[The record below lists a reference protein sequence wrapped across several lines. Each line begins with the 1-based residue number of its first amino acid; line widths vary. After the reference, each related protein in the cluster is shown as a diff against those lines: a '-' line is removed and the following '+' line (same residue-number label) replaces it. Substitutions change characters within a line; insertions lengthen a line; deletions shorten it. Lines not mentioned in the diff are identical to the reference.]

1 MEGKLYVVGTP
12 IGNLEDI
19 TLRASRIL
27 AEVDL
32 VAAEDTR
39 RSLQLLNHLGCP
51 KTLVSYHEHNRR
63 EAGEML
69 LRRLQDGAQVALVT
83 DAGMPCISD
92 PGWELVDAVRLAG
105 IAVEMVPGPTAM
117 ATAVAASGMDSARFT
132 FEGFIP
138 RKGRERRE
146 RLDAVAAR
154 SEMTVLY
161 EAPHRLE
168 RLLQELRE
176 RCPERPMALCKDLTK
191 RFETVERGSVET
203 LLHNLQDREILGE
216 YVLVLGPWEGAE
228 DPDARAVDPQTLL
241 LARKAA
247 GDDKKEAVRQVTAQL
262 GLKKRDVYQ
271 LALKIW
277 ADESAGPEEY

>member
-63 EAGEML
+63 EAGELVM
-69 LRRLQDGAQVALVT
+69 RRLKEGAQIALVT

-92 PGWELVDAVRLAG
+92 PGWELVDAVRSAG
-105 IAVEMVPGPTAM
+105 IAVEMVPGPTAV

-146 RLDAVAAR
+146 RLDAVAAGT
-154 SEMTVLY
+154 EMAVLY

-168 RLLQELRE
+168 RLLQELCE
-176 RCPERPMALCKDLTK
+176 RCPQRPMALCKDLTK
-191 RFETVERGSVET
+191 RFEAVERGSVEAVLAGLT
-203 LLHNLQDREILGE
+203 GREILGE
-216 YVLVLGPWEGAE
+216 YVLVLGPWAGGGEPASQE
-228 DPDARAVDPQTLL
+228 MDPETLL
-241 LARKAA
+241 LARRAA
-247 GDDKKEAVRQVTAQL
+247 GDDKKEAVRQVTAL
-262 GLKKRDVYQ
+262 LHMKKREVYQ
-271 LALKIW
+271 IALKIW
-277 ADESAGPEEY
+277 ADEGAGSGES

>member
-63 EAGEML
+63 EAGELVM
-69 LRRLQDGAQVALVT
+69 RRLKEGAQIALVT

-92 PGWELVDAVRLAG
+92 PGWELVDAVRSAG
-105 IAVEMVPGPTAM
+105 IAVEMVPGPTAV

-154 SEMTVLY
+154 TEMAVLY

-168 RLLQELRE
+168 RLLQELCE
-176 RCPERPMALCKDLTK
+176 RCPQRPMALCKDLTK
-191 RFETVERGSVET
+191 RFEAMERGSVEAVLAGLT
-203 LLHNLQDREILGE
+203 GREILGE
-216 YVLVLGPWEGAE
+216 YVLVLGPWAGGGEPASQE
-228 DPDARAVDPQTLL
+228 MDPETLL
-241 LARKAA
+241 LARRAA
-247 GDDKKEAVRQVTAQL
+247 GDDKKEAVRQVTAL
-262 GLKKRDVYQ
+262 LHMKKREVYQ

-277 ADESAGPEEY
+277 ADEGAGSGES

>member
-39 RSLQLLNHLGCP
+39 RTLQLLNHLGCP

-69 LRRLQDGAQVALVT
+69 LRRLNEGAQIALVT

-92 PGWELVDAVRLAG
+92 PGWELVDAARKAEL
-105 IAVEMVPGPTAM
+105 AVEMIPGPTAV

-146 RLDAVAAR
+146 RLDAAAAR
-154 SEMTVLY
+154 TEMTVLY

-168 RLLQELRE
+168 RLLQDLCE
-176 RCPERPMALCKDLTK
+176 RCPDRPMALCKDLPPSAS
-191 RFETVERGSVET
+191 RRVGARQRGAGAPQ
-203 LLHNLQDREILGE
+203 LARGGGNPGE
-216 YVLVLGPWEGAE
+216 NDCVGPRAGDE
-228 DPDARAVDPQTLL
+228 DPASQAMDPGDAAL

-247 GDDKKEAVRQVTAQL
+247 GD
-262 GLKKRDVYQ
+262 G
-271 LALKIW
+271 
-277 ADESAGPEEY
+277 

>member
-63 EAGEML
+63 EAGELVM
-69 LRRLQDGAQVALVT
+69 RRLKEGAQIALVT

-92 PGWELVDAVRLAG
+92 PGWELVDAVRSAG
-105 IAVEMVPGPTAM
+105 IAVEMVPGPTAV

-132 FEGFIP
+132 FEGFMP

-146 RLDAVAAR
+146 RLDAVAAGT
-154 SEMTVLY
+154 EMAVLY

-168 RLLQELRE
+168 RLLQELCE
-176 RCPERPMALCKDLTK
+176 RCPQRPMALCKDLTK
-191 RFETVERGSVET
+191 RFEAVERGSVEAVLAGLT
-203 LLHNLQDREILGE
+203 GREILGE
-216 YVLVLGPWEGAE
+216 YVLVLGPWAGGGEPASQE
-228 DPDARAVDPQTLL
+228 MDPEALL

-247 GDDKKEAVRQVTAQL
+247 GDDKKEAVRQVTAL
-262 GLKKRDVYQ
+262 LHMKKREVYQ

-277 ADESAGPEEY
+277 ADEDAGSGES

>member
-27 AEVDL
+27 AEVDM

-39 RSLQLLNHLGCP
+39 RTLQLLNHLGCP

-63 EAGEML
+63 EAGGML
-69 LRRLQDGAQVALVT
+69 LRRLNEGAQIALVT

-92 PGWELVDAVRLAG
+92 PGWELVDAARRAE
-105 IAVEMVPGPTAM
+105 ITVEMIPGPTAV

-146 RLDAVAAR
+146 RLDAAAAR
-154 SEMTVLY
+154 TEMTVLY

-168 RLLQELRE
+168 RLLQELCE
-176 RCPERPMALCKDLTK
+176 RCPDRPMALCKDLTK
-191 RFETVERGSVET
+191 RFEAIERGSVEQVRRS
-203 LLHNLQDREILGE
+203 LEGREILGE
-216 YVLVLGPWEGAE
+216 YVLVLGPWAGEQ
-228 DPDARAVDPQTLL
+228 DPASQEMDPEALL
-241 LARKAA
+241 LAHKAA

-277 ADESAGPEEY
+277 ADEGAGCGES